1 MKKIILIILFCTAY
15 CSSFGA
21 IQQEI
26 DCIKQLIKTQKTDS
40 ILVNSYLSLSSKY
53 LQENNDS
60 ALLYAKKALA
70 LAGISNNLKGK
81 TIALSRIGLIH
92 YNLGDLQNA
101 LKHYNT
107 SLITARSIKYSSYI
121 AQNYKLIGALYSYEK
136 DFDNAL
142 AYNYKALTIF
152 RIKKDTINIA
162 RTYGNIAVYQRK
174 LAKYDSSLY
183 YLNLASQINIQI
195 KNFRSLC
202 FDYNNIGS
210 IHLYTNRL
218 KEAEEYY
225 LKSLKLREEYGLT
238 QDLLQSYNSLGN
250 LHNKKKEYEKA
261 IAYFNRCISIAN
273 EIKIIRH
280 LPLFYKNLTSTY
292 TKLGNYKLALES
304 RKSQQIFT
312 DSINNPETQIFIVN
326 ADSEIKKA
334 EEDFQELKL
343 IAEVSD
349 LEKLILKKSI
359 LITFLILIGLIAVY
373 VVAYSIKHY
382 KLKESLLQQEVSL
395 QAIKGAEKV
404 ISEKEIS
411 AQKINIAQEILTS
424 EIATLLN
431 TEVTLK
437 LMEVLKELNNYK
449 KNNPETEDRILKE
462 QNNIKGAI
470 NFINQ
475 INNNLLHPILDDILL
490 TEAIS
495 KYLDTVFKSQNTK
508 INFTYNN
515 LEIINCLEKN
525 LGHNIYRIFQELITN
540 IIKYSKAT
548 IIDIEISTSI
558 DHLLLRV
565 NDNGIGFDASI
576 NNKGLGLNNVKH
588 RAQLYNGNIIINTK
602 KGEGTEI
609 LINMD
614 FLKV

>member
-26 DCIKQLIKTQKTDS
+26 DSIKQLIKTQKTDS

-60 ALLYAKKALA
+60 SLLYAKKALA
-70 LAGISNNLKGK
+70 LADISNNLKGK
-81 TIALSRIGLIH
+81 TIALSRIGLIY

-107 SLITARSIKYSSYI
+107 SLITARSIKYNSYI
-121 AQNYKLIGALYSYEK
+121 AQNYKLIGALYGYEK

-195 KNFRSLC
+195 ENFRSLC

-225 LKSLKLREEYGLT
+225 LKSLKLREKNGLT

-273 EIKIIRH
+273 EIKLIRH

-292 TKLGNYKLALES
+292 TKLGNYKLALEC
-304 RKSQQIFT
+304 RKNQQIFT
-312 DSINNPETQIFIVN
+312 DSISSAETQILIAN
-326 ADSEIKKA
+326 EDREIKKA
-334 EEDFQELKL
+334 EEDFQELEL
-343 IAEVSD
+343 TAEVSA

-359 LITFLILIGLIAVY
+359 LIAFLILIGLIAIS

-382 KLKESLLQQEVSL
+382 KLKESLLQQEASL

-404 ISEKEIS
+404 IFEKEIS

-475 INNNLLHPILDDILL
+475 INNNLLPPILDEVLL

-515 LEIINCLEKN
+515 LEIINCLEKD

-548 IIDIEISTSI
+548 IIDIEINTSI

-565 NDNGIGFDASI
+565 HDNGIGFDANI

-588 RAQLYNGNIIINTK
+588 RAQLYNGNVIINTK

>member
-26 DCIKQLIKTQKTDS
+26 DSIKQLIKTQKTDS

-60 ALLYAKKALA
+60 SLLYAKKALA
-70 LAGISNNLKGK
+70 LADISNNLKGK

-121 AQNYKLIGALYSYEK
+121 AQNYKLIGALYGYEK

-142 AYNYKALTIF
+142 SYNYKALTIF

-195 KNFRSLC
+195 ENFRSLC

-225 LKSLKLREEYGLT
+225 LKSLKLREKNGLT
-238 QDLLQSYNSLGN
+238 QDLLQSYNSLGS

-292 TKLGNYKLALES
+292 TKLGNYKLALEC

-312 DSINNPETQIFIVN
+312 DRINSRETQILIAN
-326 ADSEIKKA
+326 EDSEIKKA
-334 EEDFQELKL
+334 KENFQELKL
-343 IAEVSD
+343 TAEVSY

-359 LITFLILIGLIAVY
+359 LIAFLILIGLIAIY

-382 KLKESLLQQEVSL
+382 KLKESLLQQEASL

-449 KNNPETEDRILKE
+449 KNNPETEDGILKE

-475 INNNLLHPILDDILL
+475 INNNLLPPILDEVLL

-515 LEIINCLEKN
+515 LEIINCLEKD

-548 IIDIEISTSI
+548 IIDIEIRTSI

-565 NDNGIGFDASI
+565 HDNGIGFDASI

-588 RAQLYNGNIIINTK
+588 RAQLYNGNVIINTK